1 MFTILFAI
9 MENKSK
15 KHRKEIGL
23 PGRSKGSGISL
34 YIGLILDILCF
45 IIIFMCLYENG
56 IIKL

>member
-9 MENKSK
+9 MESKSR

-23 PGRSKGSGISL
+23 PGRTKGSAVS
-34 YIGLILDILCF
+34 IGLVLDVFCF

-56 IIKL
+56 MIKL

>member
-9 MENKSK
+9 MESKSK

-23 PGRSKGSGISL
+23 PGRTKGSDISL
-34 YIGLILDILCF
+34 YIGLVLDVFCF

-56 IIKL
+56 MIKL

>member
-9 MENKSK
+9 MESKSK

-23 PGRSKGSGISL
+23 PGRTKGSDISL
-34 YIGLILDILCF
+34 LGLVLDVFCF

-56 IIKL
+56 MIKL

>member
-9 MENKSK
+9 MESKSR

-23 PGRSKGSGISL
+23 PGRTKGSAVS
-34 YIGLILDILCF
+34 IGLVLDVFWF

-56 IIKL
+56 MIKL